1 LKTAAKGRVISTH
14 PERDMIFTQGDNADS
29 GSTQPL
35 ENATLCPTE
44 DKGARDYQMTSK
56 LNGVRVLIVED
67 SWDVAMAFKRLLAAW
82 GADTVGPVATTHDA
96 MRLVAERA
104 PDVAL
109 VDINLRRGE
118 KAYDLIERLH
128 QQGIRIVVMSGYADV
143 SLTEGKAAAI
153 LQKPVQGELLLASLR
168 AAPC

>member
-1 LKTAAKGRVISTH
+1 
-14 PERDMIFTQGDNADS
+14 
-29 GSTQPL
+29 
-35 ENATLCPTE
+35 
-44 DKGARDYQMTSK
+44 
-56 LNGVRVLIVED
+56 
-67 SWDVAMAFKRLLAAW
+67 MAFKRLLAAW

-153 LQKPVQGELLLASLR
+153 LQKPVQGELLFASLR